1 MSQNLVNKADQ
12 PIRCISCGKV
22 IGQGFIVEGSIQLQC
37 KCGVKTK
44 IEAEKKPAGQVTI
57 KSDGDGSYRFS
68 FRRTAS

>member
-1 MSQNLVNKADQ
+1 MSQNLINKAKQ

-44 IEAEKKPAGQVTI
+44 IEAEKKPEGRPTEVHIPYGAVDNLWM
-57 KSDGDGSYRFS
+57 S
-68 FRRTAS
+68 